1 MKDFYIPKGS
11 KNLLW
16 PRKYGQL
23 IFNKGGKNVQ
33 WKKTIAS
40 LSGKIGQLCV
50 KL

>member
-16 PRKYGQL
+16 PHTSGQL